1 MKLILAKRSR
11 DFTRAASALASCMFE
26 REILVTE
33 TRLSEKIE
41 DSEKSSKWQ
50 YDFFVDDSELT
61 LSRSD
66 ESEFKRE
73 LKKLTGV
80 ETFIACGDQFIPE
93 SVEGIPCITRHPDY
107 PIWYSTQRL
116 QIQEV
121 GLDAV
126 PSKVEC
132 KYCDKLNKNKFIART
147 QMAIA
152 MLKSDIDPEQIRAID
167 YNYSAINMV
176 VNCCFDPTD
185 IQLQEA
191 KGYYSALLMRQKLSS
206 SGIPSM
212 IHPSGDKPV
221 VAYIAT
227 LPFDGLKTIKSK
239 KKMSY
244 MDMTIVEIGL
254 AKDDISG
261 LVPIA

>member
-33 TRLSEKIE
+33 TRLPEKIG

-50 YDFFVDDSELT
+50 YDFFVDDSELV
-61 LSRSD
+61 LSRADSA
-66 ESEFKRE
+66 EFRRE
-73 LKKLTGV
+73 LKKLSGV
-80 ETFIACGDQFIPE
+80 ETFIACGDQFIPD
-93 SVEGIPCITRHPDY
+93 SAMKIPCLTRHPDY
-107 PIWYSTQRL
+107 PIWYSTQKL
-116 QIQEV
+116 QMQEV

-126 PSKVEC
+126 PSVVEC
-132 KYCDKLNKNKFIART
+132 KYCDRLHKNKFIART

-152 MLKSDIDPEQIRAID
+152 MLKSNIDPEQIKTVD

-176 VNCCFDPTD
+176 VNCCFDSTD

-206 SGIPSM
+206 SGLPSM
-212 IHPSGDKPV
+212 IHPSGNKPV
-221 VAYIAT
+221 VAYIAS
-227 LPFDGLKTIKSK
+227 LPLDSLKEIKSK

-244 MDMTIVEIGL
+244 ADMTTVELGL
-254 AKDDISG
+254 KGDDVSG
-261 LVPIA
+261 LIPIA